1 MDLLKY
7 KTATLSDGTV
17 TVPTGLNLS
26 QILAV
31 KRQGIQHD
39 YVSLLGINT
48 SNRCWSFTS
57 WNKRIIFNSNFPGVG
72 DETIYIMYKVT
83 V

>member
-1 MDLLKY
+1 MDKVFY
-7 KTATLSDGTV
+7 KTVTLSDGSYTI
-17 TVPTGLNLS
+17 PTGLNLS

-39 YVSLLGINT
+39 YTGFVGIHT

-57 WNKRIIFNSNFPGVG
+57 WNRRIIFNSSFPAIG

-83 V
+83 T